1 MPALLVSPRRAPY
14 NARFHRVRIRNM
26 TRIAIA
32 GAGGRMG
39 RTLIQAVVATEG
51 ATLAAAIERADS
63 SLIGTDAGELAGVGA
78 LGVKVSGDL
87 AALANDFDVLID
99 FTVPA
104 ATAANIEICRK
115 MAKKIV
121 IGTTGLSEEQKAAL
135 QKASAEI
142 GLVYSGNYSIG
153 VNVTLRLLELAAK
166 TFGDT
171 VDVEIIEAHHRHKID
186 APSGT
191 ALMMGEAVAGA
202 LDRDLKDVAVYERY
216 GHTGA
221 RERQTIGFQTIRGGD
236 IVGDHNV
243 MFIGEGERVEI
254 RHVATSR
261 LNFANGAVRAA
272 IWLGTKPAGRYDMRD
287 VLNLK

>member
-1 MPALLVSPRRAPY
+1 
-14 NARFHRVRIRNM
+14 M
-26 TRIAIA
+26 TRIAIS

-39 RTLIQAVVATEG
+39 RALIQAVVATEG
-51 ATLAAAIERADS
+51 ASLAAAIERPDS
-63 SLIGTDAGELAGVGA
+63 SLIGSDAGELAGVGA
-78 LGVKVSGDL
+78 LGVKLTGDL
-87 AALANDFDVLID
+87 AAVAKDFDVLID

-121 IGTTGLSEEQKAAL
+121 IGTTGLSDAQKDSL
-135 QKASAEI
+135 QKASADI

-153 VNVTLRLLELAAK
+153 VNVTLRLLELAAQ

-171 VDVEIIEAHHRHKID
+171 VDVEIVEAHHRHKID

-202 LDRDLKDVAVYERY
+202 LDRDLKEVAVYERY

-221 RERQTIGFQTIRGGD
+221 RDRKTIGFQTIRGGD

-261 LNFANGAVRAA
+261 MNFANGAVRAA
-272 IWLGTKPAGRYDMRD
+272 VWLGDKPAGRYDMRD
-287 VLNLK
+287 VLSLR

>member
-1 MPALLVSPRRAPY
+1 
-14 NARFHRVRIRNM
+14 M
-26 TRIAIA
+26 TRIAIS

-39 RTLIQAVVATEG
+39 RALVQAVVAAEG
-51 ATLAAAIERADS
+51 ATLTAAIERPDS
-63 SLIGTDAGELAGVGA
+63 SLLGTDAGELAGVGA
-78 LGVKVSGDL
+78 LGVKVTDDL
-87 AALANDFDVLID
+87 AAVTQDFDVLVD
-99 FTVPA
+99 FTAPA
-104 ATAANIEICRK
+104 ATLAHIAICRK
-115 MAKKIV
+115 AGKKIV
-121 IGTTGLSEEQKAAL
+121 IGTTGLDEGQKSVLKSAAN
-135 QKASAEI
+135 EI
-142 GLVYSGNYSIG
+142 GVIYSGNYSIG

-171 VDVEIIEAHHRHKID
+171 VDVEIIEAHHRHKVD

-202 LDRDLKDVAVYERY
+202 LNRDLGKVAVFGRH

-221 RERQTIGFQTIRGGD
+221 RERESIGFQAIRGGD

-243 MFIGEGERVEI
+243 MFIGDGERVEI

-272 IWLGTKPAGRYDMRD
+272 CWVAARPLGLYDMRD
-287 VLNLK
+287 VLNLR

>member
-1 MPALLVSPRRAPY
+1 
-14 NARFHRVRIRNM
+14 M

-39 RTLIQAVVATEG
+39 RALVQAVAAAEG
-51 ATLAAAIERADS
+51 ATLAAALERPDS
-63 SLIGTDAGELAGVGA
+63 SLIGADAGELAGVGA

-87 AALANDFDVLID
+87 AAVVNDFDVLID

-104 ATAANIEICRK
+104 ATAANVALCAQHGRR
-115 MAKKIV
+115 IV
-121 IGTTGLSEEQKAAL
+121 IGTTGLDDAQKAAL
-135 QKASAEI
+135 RLAAGGT

-153 VNVTLRLLELAAK
+153 VNVTLRLLELAAQ

-171 VDVEIIEAHHRHKID
+171 VDIEIIEAHHRHKVD

-202 LDRDLKDVAVYERY
+202 LGRDLKDVAVYERH
-216 GHTGA
+216 GHTGPRA
-221 RERQTIGFQTIRGGD
+221 RETIGFQTIRGGD

-243 MFIGEGERVEI
+243 MFIGEGERVEV

-261 LNFANGAVRAA
+261 MNFANGAVRAA
-272 IWLGTKPAGRYDMRD
+272 LWLAGKPAGLYDMRD
-287 VLNLK
+287 VLNLR